1 MTIETLYQTHPKH
14 LYVKVYGQWTLKAM
28 KQTIDEIKTEADSR
42 GSTRLLLDMRELP
55 RPDSEMTRFWSG
67 DYLAKVLPPPFKV
80 AAFANPEDINKFGE
94 NAAANRNAW
103 FQIFSEEQPA
113 LRWLMDE
120 SERPPK
126 KKPPFGTSSSQ
137 RSV

>member
-14 LYVKVYGQWTLKAM
+14 LYVKVFGQWTVEAM
-28 KQTIDEIKTEADSR
+28 KRTIDEIRTKADSR
-42 GSTRLLLDMRELP
+42 GLNRLLFDMRELP

-80 AAFANPEDINKFGE
+80 AAFANPGDINKFGE
-94 NAAANRNAW
+94 NAAVNRSAW
-103 FQIFSEEQPA
+103 FQIFSEEQMA

-120 SERPPK
+120 SDKPPK
-126 KKPPFGTSSSQ
+126 KKTAFGNSSSQ
-137 RSV
+137 